1 MSPLLVPFDDE
12 ILAHVANYWAFDD
25 WEETDLGREDRF
37 AEAAH
42 LALGVDSGA
51 CLPAC

>member
-1 MSPLLVPFDDE
+1 MNSLIVPFDDE

-25 WEETDLGREDRF
+25 WGESDYDR
-37 AEAAH
+37 AAVEAAH
-42 LALGVDSGA
+42 LVLGVDSGA

>member
-25 WEETDLGREDRF
+25 WEANGWLSGTIKRWCLG
-37 AEAAH
+37 
-42 LALGVDSGA
+42 ALSTR
-51 CLPAC
+51 

>member
-25 WEETDLGREDRF
+25 WEEVDYDREF
-37 AEAAH
+37 AESSRRYWLDPA
-42 LALGVDSGA
+42 DP
-51 CLPAC
+51 LPAC